1 MISAVISSSRAIP
14 RGMYYGSKSGVK
26 VIVDDAVAAGRV
38 MDTTVNLG
46 EAGAAAELVIYP
58 TDAAMEAGFGSAT
71 PDSGIVEIGN
81 AGQLGM
87 SSPEE
92 VLQFQRDVAS
102 SAGVSVGETY
112 TSQSGGVE
120 WLCMD
125 WTMNEFTFSVASAM
139 IDGKC
144 YAVSCMFN
152 SSNKDAVVAL
162 YQQAMASVRAWEG

>member
-1 MISAVISSSRAIP
+1 
-14 RGMYYGSKSGVK
+14 
-26 VIVDDAVAAGRV
+26 
-38 MDTTVNLG
+38 
-46 EAGAAAELVIYP
+46 
-58 TDAAMEAGFGSAT
+58 MEAGFGSAT

-102 SAGVSVGETY
+102 SVGVSVGETY

-125 WTMNEFTFSVASAM
+125 WTMNEFTFSAASAM

-162 YQQAMASVRAWEG
+162 HQQAMASVRAWEG

>member
-1 MISAVISSSRAIP
+1 MWNISMFVVIMP
-14 RGMYYGSKSGVK
+14 VTM
-26 VIVDDAVAAGRV
+26 
-38 MDTTVNLG
+38 VN
-46 EAGAAAELVIYP
+46 E
-58 TDAAMEAGFGSAT
+58 
-71 PDSGIVEIGN
+71 
-81 AGQLGM
+81 LGM

-112 TSQSGGVE
+112 TSQLGGVE

-162 YQQAMASVRAWEG
+162 HQQAMASVRAWEG

>member
-1 MISAVISSSRAIP
+1 
-14 RGMYYGSKSGVK
+14 
-26 VIVDDAVAAGRV
+26 
-38 MDTTVNLG
+38 
-46 EAGAAAELVIYP
+46 
-58 TDAAMEAGFGSAT
+58 
-71 PDSGIVEIGN
+71 
-81 AGQLGM
+81 M

-112 TSQSGGVE
+112 TSQLGGVE

-144 YAVSCMFN
+144 YACLLYTSCRVYCDKRPCGAKGLRISQN
-152 SSNKDAVVAL
+152 
-162 YQQAMASVRAWEG
+162 